1 MAFAEERQNVRSDPP
16 RGLMTKVEV
25 HPGAAR
31 GETSLRFQWAILET
45 LSLPKGLRPGEAYV
59 SRKDCRD
66 GSGRGT

>member
-1 MAFAEERQNVRSDPP
+1 
-16 RGLMTKVEV
+16 MTKVEV

-59 SRKDCRD
+59 SHKDCRD